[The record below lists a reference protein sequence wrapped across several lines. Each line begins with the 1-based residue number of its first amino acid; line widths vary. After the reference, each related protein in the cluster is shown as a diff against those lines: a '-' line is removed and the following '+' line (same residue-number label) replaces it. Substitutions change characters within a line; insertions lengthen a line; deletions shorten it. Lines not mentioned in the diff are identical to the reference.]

1 MALSNKEQSH
11 SDTNNSKPANSA
23 EHKEET
29 NSLNLHIS
37 PKDGNRRI
45 SSATNKHQ
53 MHLQQ
58 LLRCDARAWQ
68 LIVKCSDS
76 SLVHGF
82 ETKAANFV
90 VGVTLT

>member
-1 MALSNKEQSH
+1 MALSNKGQYH
-11 SDTNNSKPANSA
+11 SDSNNPKPANSA

-37 PKDGNRRI
+37 PKDDNRRI

-58 LLRCDARAWQ
+58 LLRWDARACQ
-68 LIVKCSDS
+68 LVVQIPRSFMGLETRASV
-76 SLVHGF
+76 SLCVRINVAH
-82 ETKAANFV
+82 
-90 VGVTLT
+90 